1 MNGEANSMSDK
12 IVLIDGNSIMNR
24 AFYGIPDLTNAKGMH
39 TNAVYGF
46 LNIMFRIINEESPKY
61 LVVAFDVH
69 KPTFRHERYEQYK
82 GTRKPMPPQ
91 LKEQMPLIHK
101 VLEAMNI
108 QVVEKAGYEADDIL
122 GTIAVEC
129 EKNGMMVSLVSG
141 DRDLLQIATDNIKIR
156 IPKTKGN
163 KTEIEDY
170 NTQDVIDKYSILPK
184 QIIDLKGLMGD
195 ASDNIPGAAGIGE
208 KTATKILLEYG
219 SVEKALEN
227 AVNVKPPKA
236 SKSLIENKDIVLLS
250 KELATIK
257 TDCELDI
264 DIADATIDNIY
275 NDISIPLFNELGFK
289 SILAKAGHQTVQKEQ
304 KDIENKVY
312 DAYVV
317 EDLIK
322 EIKDFTEK
330 VTDIGY
336 SAVYQKEYDF
346 CDTDYLFFAFNNIV
360 LEIPVSERNRRYF
373 AGLIEELA
381 AQSNKHLCVNDLK
394 KHLCYFNGKETDNTI
409 DVQIA
414 SYLLN
419 PQESVYDYSYIA
431 GLYLNRVFPTN
442 KTLLEEVGKKASD
455 EEKLE
460 AVKQA
465 AKYDAFVNANT
476 ASGLINSLKEEGMY
490 DLFKDI
496 EMPLVYTL
504 YDMQVRG
511 IGINKEELAVYADR
525 LMVRIKELEEEIYS
539 GVGEEFNINSP
550 KQLGVILFEKLS
562 LPFGKKTKTG
572 YSTSADILEK
582 LRCEHPVVN
591 MILEYR
597 QLTKLHSTYA
607 VGLVQ
612 YVEEDGR
619 IRSTF
624 NQTVTATGRISSTE
638 PNLQNI
644 PIRESIGREIR
655 KVFIPKDGYV
665 FVDADYSQIE
675 LRVLAH
681 MSNDERL
688 IDAYGME
695 EDIHRITASQV
706 FNVPL
711 DEVTKDLRSKAKA
724 VNFGI
729 IYGMSSFG
737 LGQDLNI
744 TRKQAQDYID
754 SYFATYPDI
763 KAFLDGLVDS
773 AKKLGYSTT
782 MFGRKRAISE
792 LNSNNY
798 MQRMFGERIAMNSPI
813 QGSAADI
820 IKIAMIR
827 VNRKLKELNMK
838 SELILQI
845 HDELLIEAHE
855 SEVTDVMNIVMQE
868 MKNAAKL
875 KVKLEVEAKWGK
887 NWLDA
892 H

>member
-1 MNGEANSMSDK
+1 MSEK

-24 AFYGIPDLTNAKGMH
+24 AFYGIPDLTNAKGIH

-46 LNIMFRIINEESPKY
+46 LNIMFRIINEENPNY

-69 KPTFRHERYEQYK
+69 KPTFRHIRYDQYK

-91 LKEQMPLIHK
+91 LKEQMPLIHQ

-108 QVVEKAGYEADDIL
+108 VVVEKAGYEADDIL

-129 EKNGMMVSLVSG
+129 EKKGMQVSLVSG

-170 NTQDVIDKYSILPK
+170 NTKEVIEKYGLEPK

-208 KTATKILLEYG
+208 KTATKILLEYKT
-219 SVEKALEN
+219 VEN
-227 AVNVKPPKA
+227 ALDNAESVKPPKA
-236 SKSLIENKDIVLLS
+236 SKSLLENKDIVLLS

-257 TDCELDI
+257 TDCDLDLDI
-264 DIADATIDNIY
+264 NNAGLDDIY
-275 NDISIPLFNELGFK
+275 NDESLKLFNELGFK
-289 SILAKAGHQTVQKEQ
+289 SILAKAGNKTTTKEQ
-304 KDIENKVY
+304 N
-312 DAYVV
+312 DAYVLDDV
-317 EDLIK
+317 FNELDRCQA
-322 EIKDFTEK
+322 ECNN
-330 VTDIGY
+330 IGF
-336 SAVYQKEYDF
+336 SAVYKESFDF
-346 CDTDYLFFAFNNIV
+346 CDEDYLFFAFENKVVEV
-360 LEIPVSERNRRYF
+360 LVSEKNRKYF
-373 AGLIEELA
+373 KEYIEKIIA
-381 AQSNKHLCVNDLK
+381 NTDKRLCVNDLK
-394 KHLCYFNGKETDNTI
+394 RHLYYFTGKDTDNTF

-414 SYLLN
+414 AYLLN
-419 PQESVYDYSYIA
+419 SQESEYDYSYIA
-431 GLYLNRVFPTN
+431 GRYMDRVFPTQ
-442 KTLLEEVGKKASD
+442 KTLLDEAGKKSD
-455 EEKLE
+455 DEVKMQ
-460 AVKQA
+460 AVKKA
-465 AKYDAFVNANT
+465 AIYEAFTNAN
-476 ASGLINSLKEEGMY
+476 AVEDLVKELDKEEMTK
-490 DLFKDI
+490 LFNEV
-496 EMPLVYTL
+496 EMPLVYAL

-511 IGINKEELAVYADR
+511 VRINKGELDSYANT
-525 LMVRIKELEEEIYS
+525 LLIRIKELEEEIYS
-539 GVGEEFNINSP
+539 DVGEEFNINSP
-550 KQLGVILFEKLS
+550 KQLGVILFEKLN

-582 LRCEHPVVN
+582 LRCEHQVVN
-591 MILEYR
+591 KILEYR
-597 QLTKLHSTYA
+597 QITKLHSTYA

-612 YVEEDGR
+612 YIEEDGR
-619 IRSTF
+619 IRGKF

-644 PIRESIGREIR
+644 PIRESLGREIR
-655 KVFIPKDGYV
+655 KVFIPEDGYV

-688 IDAYGME
+688 IEAYGMD
-695 EDIHRITASQV
+695 EDIHQITASLV
-706 FNVPL
+706 FKVPFE
-711 DEVTKDLRSKAKA
+711 EVTKELRSRAKA

-744 TRKQAQDYID
+744 TRAQAQDYID
-754 SYFATYPDI
+754 SYFKTYPDI
-763 KAFLDGLVDS
+763 KRFLDGLVEN
-773 AKKLGYSTT
+773 AKENGYSTT
-782 MFGRKRAISE
+782 MFNRKRKISE
-792 LNSNNY
+792 LNSGNY

-827 VNRKLKELNMK
+827 VNNRLKDGQYK
-838 SELILQI
+838 SRLILQI
-845 HDELLIEAHE
+845 HDELLIEAYE
-855 SEVTDVMNIVMQE
+855 SELDEVMKIVTEE
-868 MKNAAKL
+868 MKNATNL
-875 KVKLEVEAKWGK
+875 RVPLSVEAKWGK

>member
-1 MNGEANSMSDK
+1 MSEK

-24 AFYGIPDLTNAKGMH
+24 AFYGVPDLTNSKGIH

-46 LNIMFRIINEESPKY
+46 LNIMFRIINEENPDY

-69 KPTFRHERYEQYK
+69 KPTFRHIRYKEYK

-101 VLEAMNI
+101 VLCAMNI
-108 QVVEKAGYEADDIL
+108 TIVEKEGYEADDIL

-129 EKNGMMVSLVSG
+129 EKKGMQVSLISG
-141 DRDLLQIATDNIKIR
+141 DRDLLQIATDSIKIR

-170 NTQDVIDKYSILPK
+170 NTKEVIEKYNLEPK

-208 KTATKILLEYG
+208 KTATKILLEYKT
-219 SVEKALEN
+219 VEN
-227 AVNVKPPKA
+227 ALDNAHMVKPPKA
-236 SKSLIENKDIVLLS
+236 SKSLIENRDIVLLS

-257 TDCELDI
+257 TDCDI
-264 DIADATIDNIY
+264 DVDITGSKIDDLY
-275 NDISIPLFNELGFK
+275 NDESIKLFNELGFK
-289 SILAKAGHQTVQKEQ
+289 SILAKAGNKTVTKEQ
-304 KDIENKVY
+304 QDIELKVYEAYAIEDVIKELDEYALSVKDIG
-312 DAYVV
+312 
-317 EDLIK
+317 
-322 EIKDFTEK
+322 F
-330 VTDIGY
+330 G
-336 SAVYQKEYDF
+336 AVYKEEYEYCQEDYLYFAFGCKVIEIVVSEKNRKYFKEYIEK
-346 CDTDYLFFAFNNIV
+346 IV
-360 LEIPVSERNRRYF
+360 NSNENR
-373 AGLIEELA
+373 
-381 AQSNKHLCVNDLK
+381 LCVNNLK
-394 KHLCYFNGKETDNTI
+394 KHLYYYEGKDTDNTF
-409 DVQIA
+409 DVEIA
-414 SYLLN
+414 SYLLS
-419 PQESVYDYSYIA
+419 PQESEYDYSYVA
-431 GLYLNRVFPTN
+431 GRYLERVFPSQ
-442 KTLLEEVGKKASD
+442 KTLLDETGKKADSD
-455 EEKLE
+455 TKIE
-460 AVKQA
+460 ALK
-465 AKYDAFVNANT
+465 KSGMYDAFTNANVVKVLEDD
-476 ASGLINSLKEEGMY
+476 LIREDMY
-490 DLFKDI
+490 ELFNTI
-496 EMPLVYTL
+496 EMPLVYVL
-504 YDMQVRG
+504 YEMQVRG
-511 IGINKEELAVYADR
+511 VRINKDELDTYADK
-525 LMVRIKELEEEIYS
+525 LLIRIKELEKEIYEQA
-539 GVGEEFNINSP
+539 GEVFNINSP
-550 KQLGVILFEKLS
+550 KQLGVILFEKLN

-572 YSTSADILEK
+572 YSTSADILDK
-582 LRCEHPVVN
+582 LRCEHPIVN
-591 MILEYR
+591 KILEYR

-612 YVEEDGR
+612 YIDEDGR

-644 PIRESIGREIR
+644 PIRDSIGREIR

-688 IDAYGME
+688 IEAYGME
-695 EDIHRITASQV
+695 EDIHQITASMV
-706 FNVPL
+706 FNVPF
-711 DEVTKDLRSKAKA
+711 DEVTKELRSRAKA

-744 TRKQAQDYID
+744 SKAQAADYID
-754 SYFATYPDI
+754 KYFKTYPDI
-763 KAFLDGLVDS
+763 KRFLDGLVND
-773 AKKLGYSTT
+773 AKENGYSVT
-782 MFGRKRAISE
+782 MFNRKRSISE
-792 LNSNNY
+792 LSSSNY

-827 VNRKLKELNMK
+827 VNKKLKESGLK
-838 SELILQI
+838 SRLILQI
-845 HDELLIEAHE
+845 HDELLVEAHE
-855 SEVTDVMNIVMQE
+855 SEVDEVMDIVTNE
-868 MKNAAKL
+868 MKNAACL
-875 KVKLEVEAKWGK
+875 KVALSVEAKWGK